1 MTARQTP
8 AATRSVRRR
17 PKDRKAQIAREAAEA
32 FSALGYH
39 AVSVEAIAARVG
51 VSAPAVY
58 RHYTSKYDLFRGA
71 VLALSQQLVDAT
83 ATVDA
88 ADEDPHTRLEQ
99 MARATVDVAL
109 RNRASG
115 GLYRWQT
122 RYLQDPD
129 AAQLT
134 AQLRLVNHRIQ
145 RPIAALR
152 PTLTSAQQWMLSSG
166 LLSVA
171 GSIVDHHLRAPD
183 DTIRA
188 ILTGGINALVSAP
201 LPDPGAVWERR
212 AGWRIFA
219 ADAGTYEALLHAAM
233 RLFAHR
239 GYAETSMAQ
248 IAEAVELPVS
258 GIYRYFSGKSEILA
272 TAMRRAADRLSA
284 ELARVQGPRT
294 APRETLTRLVD
305 AYVTTSFANPELAS
319 VYYSERVSLTPN
331 DQMLLRSVQRSTV
344 GSWVELLIAARPELD
359 ATAARFL
366 IHAAMVLVVD
376 LGRLVHY
383 DRMAEGDGDCGDPL
397 SYPQACVQTLMEAVL
412 FDTDVADAAPSGAGT
427 GSASTG

>member
-129 AAQLT
+129 AAELT

-152 PTLTSAQQWMLSSG
+152 
-166 LLSVA
+166 
-171 GSIVDHHLRAPD
+171 
-183 DTIRA
+183 
-188 ILTGGINALVSAP
+188 
-201 LPDPGAVWERR
+201 RR
-212 AGWRIFA
+212 
-219 ADAGTYEALLHAAM
+219 L
-233 RLFAHR
+233 
-239 GYAETSMAQ
+239 
-248 IAEAVELPVS
+248 
-258 GIYRYFSGKSEILA
+258 
-272 TAMRRAADRLSA
+272 
-284 ELARVQGPRT
+284 
-294 APRETLTRLVD
+294 
-305 AYVTTSFANPELAS
+305 
-319 VYYSERVSLTPN
+319 
-331 DQMLLRSVQRSTV
+331 
-344 GSWVELLIAARPELD
+344 
-359 ATAARFL
+359 
-366 IHAAMVLVVD
+366 
-376 LGRLVHY
+376 
-383 DRMAEGDGDCGDPL
+383 
-397 SYPQACVQTLMEAVL
+397 
-412 FDTDVADAAPSGAGT
+412 
-427 GSASTG
+427 